1 MDSTAEARRG
11 EAVAVTDRLMHP
23 PVQLYHSVA
32 ELGAAGAGRRLFERQ
47 IAYLARNGYRTLTPA
62 EFVHAIDE
70 AAWPRK
76 SLLLTFDDGY
86 LDFYTHAFPILRDA
100 GLSATVFLV
109 CDVLEGG
116 ADAWRGPHP
125 VPIPPTMNWPQVL
138 EMRRHGMH
146 FGSHGLSHAPLGGLG
161 AKELADETAGSK
173 AALER
178 GLGEEVLLFAYPYGD
193 CSERARAAAEA
204 AGYAG
209 ALGVSPA
216 QSRRYEIF
224 RRVVR
229 PAATTLPFRLRV
241 SAAYP
246 LLRGMSHVVRGDR

>member
-1 MDSTAEARRG
+1 M
-11 EAVAVTDRLMHP
+11 TDRLMHP
-23 PVQLYHSVA
+23 PVQLYHRVA

-70 AAWPRK
+70 ATWSRK

-109 CDVLEGG
+109 CDVLEGR
-116 ADAWRGPHP
+116 ADAWCGPHP
-125 VPIPPTMNWPQVL
+125 IPMPPTMDWPQVL
-138 EMRRHGMH
+138 EMRRHGIH
-146 FGSHGLSHAPLGGLG
+146 VGSHGLSHAPLGGLG
-161 AKELADETAGSK
+161 AKELADETAGSR

-193 CSERARAAAEA
+193 CTESARAAVES
-204 AGYAG
+204 AGYA
-209 ALGVSPA
+209 AAFGVSPA
-216 QSRRYEIF
+216 ESRRYEIF

-241 SAAYP
+241 SAAYRP
-246 LLRGMSHVVRGDR
+246 LRRMSHLVRGDS